1 MFPGETRPMETE
13 IPELDTPIHGASF
26 FARVAPQSPGQRTVF
41 TKKWAGSADYPCRE
55 KMTMGLYLT
64 LYTKIN
70 SRES

>member
-41 TKKWAGSADYPCRE
+41 TKN
-55 KMTMGLYLT
+55 GLGQLIIHVR
-64 LYTKIN
+64 KK
-70 SRES
+70 